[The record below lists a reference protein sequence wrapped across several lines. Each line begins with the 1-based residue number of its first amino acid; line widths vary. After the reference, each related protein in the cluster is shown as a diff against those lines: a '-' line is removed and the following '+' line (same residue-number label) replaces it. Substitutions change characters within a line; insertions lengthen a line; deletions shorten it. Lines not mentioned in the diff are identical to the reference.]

1 MFSSASLEGVDP
13 FYPIEYAGNS
23 DLVAEKVDGCL
34 SHPQR
39 AGVLHYHS
47 ASTCIADKDSYQ
59 NTGPFKS
66 GDVVDAMT
74 EAFGSSLSYR
84 SVFGLAKDGRPITPL
99 CREEAILWTLVML
112 MFAMDLTSM
121 ATTHMLQ
128 HFSIHL
134 L

>member
-59 NTGPFKS
+59 NTGPLKS

-84 SVFGLAKDGRPITPL
+84 SVFGLAKDGRPVYTP
-99 CREEAILWTLVML
+99 M
-112 MFAMDLTSM
+112 
-121 ATTHMLQ
+121 
-128 HFSIHL
+128 
-134 L
+134 